1 MRKFFYLMMM
11 ALVISSVSL
20 TSCSSS
26 DNDDNNNGGSTP
38 SIKVGNQDVNF
49 GYVYWNIDPQS
60 GTGTEKYYQLEFY
73 SWDFYNTNPTGTF
86 STFIIG
92 FRATGSDSEAP
103 TGTFSTYDLSG
114 AINITQS
121 NPEGTYIE
129 EDETKSGDLKITK
142 EGSTYTITIEPLY
155 ILSGED
161 ENGNPT
167 ASTQTTLLYKGN
179 LPKAPR
185 QSWD

>member
-1 MRKFFYLMMM
+1 MMM

-26 DNDDNNNGGSTP
+26 DDDDNNNG
-38 SIKVGNQDVNF
+38 D
-49 GYVYWNIDPQS
+49 
-60 GTGTEKYYQLEFY
+60 
-73 SWDFYNTNPTGTF
+73 
-86 STFIIG
+86 
-92 FRATGSDSEAP
+92 
-103 TGTFSTYDLSG
+103 
-114 AINITQS
+114 
-121 NPEGTYIE
+121 
-129 EDETKSGDLKITK
+129 
-142 EGSTYTITIEPLY
+142 STYTITIEPLY

-167 ASTQTTLLYKGN
+167 ASTQTTLVYKGN